1 MKNKAF
7 TTIELLITLGIL
19 ALVSTIVV
27 LIINPVQLVAQSRDA
42 QRISDLKRIDTA
54 IQLSRNSLDET
65 LNETLVEANIVYVSL
80 PDTDNNDLCNEY
92 TLPTLTS
99 GWFYRCMAPNSDL
112 RNINNSGW
120 IPINFTSVTTNPL
133 ISLPVDPINTAT
145 GGYYAYTQSGL
156 ATALQSNKYISEVA
170 STDGGTQTNYF
181 ETAPITWI
189 GSGGGP
195 GVLFAGTD
203 DSIYRCDA
211 STSCDQLADWVDVT
225 GASFPATT
233 DFAYDPGNN
242 IMYACTAGDQVYR
255 CNLSTNCDAR
265 AEWTAVFSSGGA
277 AFYSLFFDPATS
289 AVYAGTESPP
299 NLYRCPVST
308 GCDAAGEWS
317 LVLTGTQLVIDTIT
331 RDTTNNVLYAVDRS
345 YFSSSDDSR
354 ILRCMASTGC
364 DQAVDWTV
372 IDLTNQTNVTDIKF
386 DSVNGVLYAAG
397 YDMTGGEL
405 RRCVVSTGC
414 DVVGEWTTPYA
425 VAATNFATVGLTGSN
440 LYIGEYPQLV
450 NNVYMIYCPL
460 SSSCDQSTD
469 FPAHY
474 LLESNNMS
482 STAITYDSA
491 NGVLYAGDG
500 GSDLDLATASILR
513 CLVSSGCDATGDWT
527 SIMYGPDI
535 TLISIFYKP

>member
-7 TTIELLITLGIL
+7 TMIELLITLGIL

-233 DFAYDPGNN
+233 DFAYDSGNDV
-242 IMYACTAGDQVYR
+242 MYSATSGSEIYR
-255 CNLSTNCDAR
+255 CNFSTNCDAR
-265 AEWTAVFSSGGA
+265 AEWISVFNPGKRMS
-277 AFYSLFFDPATS
+277 SLFFDPITGAI
-289 AVYAGTESPP
+289 YAGTDEGSSI
-299 NLYRCPVST
+299 YRCSVST
-308 GCDAAGEWS
+308 GCDATGEWL
-317 LVLTGTQLVIDTIT
+317 LVFTGIYSSISDIIS
-331 RDTTNNVLYAVDRS
+331 DSTNNVIYAVDRGVV
-345 YFSSSDDSR
+345 FGGDDDSR
-354 ILRCMASTGC
+354 ILRCPASSGC
-364 DQAVDWTV
+364 DQAVDWTI
-372 IDLTNQTNVTDIKF
+372 IDLTNQTEIAQMVF
-386 DSVNGVLYAAG
+386 DSANGVIYGAG
-397 YDMTGGEL
+397 YDFTGGEL
-405 RRCVVSTGC
+405 RRCLVSTGC
-414 DVVGEWTTPYA
+414 DVIGEWTVPYA
-425 VAATNFATVGLTGSN
+425 LAATNFSSIGIGGST
-440 LYIGEYPQLV
+440 LYFGEFPSV
-450 NNVYMIYCPL
+450 VTNVYINYCLL
-460 SSSCDQSTD
+460 SSSCDQSID

-474 LLESNNMS
+474 LLESGNES
-482 STAITYDSA
+482 SQALTYDSA
-491 NGVLYAGDG
+491 NGVLYAGNEG
-500 GSDLDLATASILR
+500 LDVGIASIWR
-513 CLVSSGCDATGDWT
+513 CLIISGCDATTDWT
-527 SIMYGPDI
+527 NVMNGPDAGV
-535 TLISIFYKP
+535 LSIFYKP